1 MCAARGVAQC
11 QFRLARLLFNAPN
24 RPERDYI
31 QAVAWFQLA
40 GDQGITEA
48 KEIALM
54 EVAKFTPAQ
63 TNWLTTLKPQLVQK

>member
-1 MCAARGVAQC
+1 VSVPVSEAT
-11 QFRLARLLFNAPN
+11 LHAPN
-24 RPERDYI
+24 RPERGYI

-48 KEIALM
+48 KELSLT

-63 TNWLTTLKPQLVQK
+63 TNWLTTLKAKLVQK